1 MYECHITVDKKFS
14 MALEAMAKILHW
26 KYSCID
32 GDPVL
37 GKQAFA
43 YLTTHDNSFERMV
56 TRMDEVCDLL
66 EPMLIPVLRK
76 KIELI
81 VYDTKRPGDPCQ
93 GIWNTLLQG
102 GGDARAAE

>member
-1 MYECHITVDKKFS
+1 MHECHITVDKKFAV
-14 MALEAMAKILHW
+14 ALEAIATVLHW

-43 YLTTHDNSFERMV
+43 YLTTHDTDFERMAG
-56 TRMDEVCDLL
+56 RMDTVCGQLGG
-66 EPMLIPVLRK
+66 MLIPVIRK

-81 VYDTKRPGDPCQ
+81 VYDTKRPGEPCQ

-102 GGDARAAE
+102 GGDASAAE